1 MAGKLKLLRAQ
12 RICRLVDLLGL
23 HPQSVAVST
32 AAKEW
37 GVKPDQIHKAYIQ
50 EAREA
55 ITADVQQTRT
65 QLVRAHHHR
74 LTSLYHVAETVSE
87 KLAALAQLASLH
99 GLNAPSQVA
108 VTVDVL
114 YNPEEQ
120 LRALSD
126 PRMLEKVL
134 ALDAEFEE
142 MRVSHADK
150 LSAREAADP
159 GEAGIL
165 DHPRLHVS
173 APPPAPPEG
182 APRGANGSAPKAS
195 DS

>member
-1 MAGKLKLLRAQ
+1 MAGQLKLLRAQ

-74 LTSLYHVAETVSE
+74 LTSLYHVAATVGE
-87 KLAALAQLASLH
+87 KLAALAQLAALH

-114 YNPEEQ
+114 YNPQEQ
-120 LRALSD
+120 LQALTD
-126 PRMLEKVL
+126 PLMLEKVL
-134 ALDAEFEE
+134 ALDAEFEQ
-142 MRVSHADK
+142 MRLTHGNGDRDSRTVSDGQDTNA
-150 LSAREAADP
+150 
-159 GEAGIL
+159 GEAGIPGY
-165 DHPRLHVS
+165 PRLHVS
-173 APPPAPPEG
+173 PTPPDPPAG
-182 APRGANGSAPKAS
+182 APGGFDAA
-195 DS
+195 